1 MNISLYYLLLFL
13 QITNATPIVNVSW
26 VETSSHLNIENSSEW
41 MKGVRAQKYRRQ
53 MPREVNMDFWQGAL
67 TRAGRVR
74 PIEVNE
80 VKKVSYFLCPP
91 RLQSSIRQTLRI
103 SVCTGVKYFE
113 NLGYFLEH

>member
-1 MNISLYYLLLFL
+1 M
-13 QITNATPIVNVSW
+13 
-26 VETSSHLNIENSSEW
+26 
-41 MKGVRAQKYRRQ
+41 RAQKYRRQ
-53 MPREVNMDFWQGAL
+53 MPREVIMDFWQGAL

-113 NLGYFLEH
+113 KLGYFLEH